1 MTALAGCQP
10 CGARQSAGSFDFEG
24 SVTMTAMAKR
34 RPKHLDLVKIRLP
47 VPGFVSIL
55 HRVSGALMFLL
66 IPFLL
71 YLLDRSLASPESYAA
86 LKGVLGHWFVK
97 LVLFV
102 LLWSFLH
109 HLFAGIRFLL
119 LDVHVGTDLETTR
132 KVSAAVLAVSLAL
145 TLILGVK
152 LW

>member
-1 MTALAGCQP
+1 
-10 CGARQSAGSFDFEG
+10 
-24 SVTMTAMAKR
+24 MTAMAKR

>member
-1 MTALAGCQP
+1 MTA
-10 CGARQSAGSFDFEG
+10 
-24 SVTMTAMAKR
+24 VAKQ

-97 LVLFV
+97 LVLFA

-119 LDVHVGTDLETTR
+119 LDVHVGTELGVTR
-132 KVSAAVLAVSLAL
+132 KSSVAVLVVSLAL
-145 TLILGVK
+145 TVILGAK

>member
-1 MTALAGCQP
+1 MTA
-10 CGARQSAGSFDFEG
+10 
-24 SVTMTAMAKR
+24 VAKQ

-97 LVLFV
+97 LVLFA

-119 LDVHVGTDLETTR
+119 LDVHVGTELATTR
-132 KVSAAVLAVSLAL
+132 KSSAAVLAVSLAL
-145 TLILGVK
+145 TVILGAK